1 MAVGRSHV
9 TKSRPFANASL
20 QQGKPQVRNTM
31 LNFLN
36 LEKMLEAHNK
46 LIYLKL
52 ELNLDLVHFA
62 HGVTKELDM
71 TY

>member
-1 MAVGRSHV
+1 
-9 TKSRPFANASL
+9 
-20 QQGKPQVRNTM
+20 M

>member
-1 MAVGRSHV
+1 MAGGSSHV
-9 TKSRPFANASL
+9 TNARLLANGSL
-20 QQGKPQVRNTM
+20 QQDKPQVRNTT

-52 ELNLDLVHFA
+52 ELNLGLIHFA